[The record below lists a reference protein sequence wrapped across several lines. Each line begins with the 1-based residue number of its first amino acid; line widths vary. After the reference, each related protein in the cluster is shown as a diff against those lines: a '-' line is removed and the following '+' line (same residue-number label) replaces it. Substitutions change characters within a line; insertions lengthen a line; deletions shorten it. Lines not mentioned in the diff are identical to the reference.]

1 MLLTV
6 YPAYARSMAS
16 TSEQKLMKSFGMR
29 VAAVRK
35 SRGVTQQELA
45 EHIGMSVVAIAYI
58 ETGKRWARL
67 GTLTKIANALHV
79 DVADL
84 FRDI

>member
-1 MLLTV
+1 MSN
-6 YPAYARSMAS
+6 AQ
-16 TSEQKLMKSFGMR
+16 EQNMMKAFGKR
-29 VAAVRK
+29 VAEVRK

-45 EHIGMSVVAIAYI
+45 ESVNMSVVAIAYI

-67 GTLTKIANALHV
+67 GTLSKIAKSLKV

-84 FRDI
+84 FKGL